1 MDREVRS
8 ETDGKARD
16 APAKLQPLVY
26 TYLIR
31 YEFAQGLEHV
41 VLARGALSGMAESV
55 YLQDGRTGD
64 ETATILFEGKLKEFG
79 VEARV
84 TSFGAP
90 GYTPGAHMQR
100 SDNRYGLN
108 LEVILGNGKLK
119 SFEFDVTEQVAA
131 QPRGGVIT
139 VAGLAVTD
147 DEAGG
152 DAGFEVEVD
161 GWGPYEDIELPL
173 D

>member
-1 MDREVRS
+1 M
-8 ETDGKARD
+8 A
-16 APAKLQPLVY
+16 
-26 TYLIR
+26 
-31 YEFAQGLEHV
+31 
-41 VLARGALSGMAESV
+41 LARGALSGMAESV

-64 ETATILFEGKLKEFG
+64 ETATVLFEGELKEFG

-84 TSFGAP
+84 ASFGAP
-90 GYTPGAHMQR
+90 GYTPGAPMQR

>member
-1 MDREVRS
+1 M
-8 ETDGKARD
+8 A
-16 APAKLQPLVY
+16 
-26 TYLIR
+26 
-31 YEFAQGLEHV
+31 HV
-41 VLARGALSGMAESV
+41 IANSSHAFFVLARGALSGMAESV
-55 YLQDGRTGD
+55 YLQDGRTSG
-64 ETATILFEGKLKEFG
+64 ETATILFEGELKEFG

-90 GYTPGAHMQR
+90 GYTPSAPMQR

-119 SFEFDVTEQVAA
+119 NFEFDVTEQVAA
-131 QPRGGVIT
+131 QPRGGVIM

-161 GWGPYEDIELPL
+161 GWGQYEDIELPL

>member
-1 MDREVRS
+1 MLYGEWIERYEAKPTEKPV
-8 ETDGKARD
+8 TL
-16 APAKLQPLVY
+16 PAKLQPLVY

-64 ETATILFEGKLKEFG
+64 ETATILFEGKLKGFG

-84 TSFGAP
+84 
-90 GYTPGAHMQR
+90 
-100 SDNRYGLN
+100 
-108 LEVILGNGKLK
+108 K